1 MLLRLPHSLFVSAL
15 FVFTALRAEPPV
27 AAPSAPAAPAAPA
40 AKATPALKSPEKWEK
55 EIAAFE
61 EQDRKNPP
69 RKGDIVFIG
78 SSSIRMWK
86 TLAEDFPHHRVV
98 NCGFGGS
105 EVSDSVFFADRV
117 IFPHEP
123 RMIVLYAGGNDINSR
138 KTPERVLSDV
148 KAFVE
153 KVRAKLPNVEI
164 AYISIAGNPAR
175 WKQIEDV
182 RKANALVAEY
192 CAQTPKMKFIDVFPA
207 MMGPD
212 GLPKPDIFIADNL
225 HMNAA
230 GYKIWTEV
238 VGKYLPAADKP

>member
-1 MLLRLPHSLFVSAL
+1 MSPTAYRFLLPFLLLVVAP
-15 FVFTALRAEPPV
+15 LRADPPV
-27 AAPSAPAAPAAPA
+27 AASAATTTPAPA
-40 AKATPALKSPEKWEK
+40 ATPALKGPARWEK
-55 EIAAFE
+55 DIASFE
-61 EQDRKNPP
+61 AQDRKNPP
-69 RKGDIVFIG
+69 KKGGIVFIG

-98 NCGFGGS
+98 NRGFGGS
-105 EVSDSVFFADRV
+105 EVSDSLHFAERI

-123 RMIVLYAGGNDINSR
+123 RMIVMYAGGNDINA
-138 KTPERVLSDV
+138 KKEPEQVLTGV

-153 KVRAKLPNVEI
+153 KVRARLPDVEI

-175 WKQIEDV
+175 WKQIDKV

-192 CAQTPKMKFIDVFPA
+192 CSQTPKMKFIDVFPA

-212 GLPKPDIFIADNL
+212 SLPKPDIFLTDNL
-225 HMNAA
+225 HMNPA

-238 VGKYLPAADKP
+238 VAKYLPPPDKP